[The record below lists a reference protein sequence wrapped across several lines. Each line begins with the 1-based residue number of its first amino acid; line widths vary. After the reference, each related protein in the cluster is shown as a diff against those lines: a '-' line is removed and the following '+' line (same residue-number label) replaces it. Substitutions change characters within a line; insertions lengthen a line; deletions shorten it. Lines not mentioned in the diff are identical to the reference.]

1 MSCWPFLKHFPFVSN
16 HHKILF
22 GSRPE
27 LGVLSHGLTLATGAI
42 PFTINHAT
50 YCLCCLK
57 TKQNHKKE
65 TKLSEHLKTSLHI
78 LFDAWCKQN
87 MVTELGDRYR
97 IRRQNMLTWNRWKTP
112 KCDNRNQLTNE
123 HKIEQSSAF
132 RFLSASASYFK
143 ERYNFTVLNNL
154 FNYVEMSL

>member
-112 KCDNRNQLTNE
+112 MRLGLKREKQFWIPITMQFNKIPKCSPFE
-123 HKIEQSSAF
+123 KYHKT
-132 RFLSASASYFK
+132 SYSK
-143 ERYNFTVLNNL
+143 VILL
-154 FNYVEMSL
+154 I